1 MNKVTELLKI
11 KYPIIQGAMASI
23 STHKLVAAVSN
34 AGGLGVLAA
43 SMNDPTWVREEIKKT
58 KALTDKPFAVNV
70 LLLSPHASEIA
81 KIVVEEGVKI
91 VTTGGGSPQPYMDD
105 WKKADIVVIP
115 VVANV
120 ALARRME
127 RAGADMII
135 AEGREAGGHVGPT
148 STFNLIP
155 QVVKAVNIP
164 VIAAGGIGN
173 YQGVAAALA
182 LGAKG
187 VQAGTIFLAS
197 LECPIHQN
205 YKELIIKAKD
215 TSTVVTGKGRTEVR
229 ILKNKLSNTYLEM
242 LNSGASIEELE
253 ALTKGSLRKAIVD
266 GSLDEGSFMAGEVSG
281 LISEIKPVKEIIED
295 LILPV
300 NDYLKTLKI

>member
-148 STFNLIP
+148 STFSLIP

-281 LISEIKPVKEIIED
+281 LISEIKPVKEIVED

>member
-1 MNKVTELLKI
+1 MKKITEILNI

-43 SMNDPTWVREEIKKT
+43 SMGDPTWVRDEIRKT
-58 KALTDKPFAVNV
+58 KALTDKPFAVNI

-81 KIVVEEGVKI
+81 RIVVEEGVKI
-91 VTTGGGSPQPYMDD
+91 VTTGGGSPQPFMEN
-105 WKKADIVVIP
+105 WKKAGIVVIP

-135 AEGREAGGHVGPT
+135 AEGREAGGHVGP
-148 STFNLIP
+148 SATFTLIP

-197 LECPIHQN
+197 LECPIHEN
-205 YKELIIKAKD
+205 YKDLIIRAKD
-215 TSTVVTGKGRTEVR
+215 TSTVVTGKGHTEVR
-229 ILKNKLSNTYLEM
+229 ILKNKLSTTYLEM
-242 LNSGASIEELE
+242 LSSGASLEELE
-253 ALTKGSLRKAIVD
+253 ELTKGSLRKSIVD
-266 GSLDEGSFMAGEVSG
+266 GNLDEGSFMAGEISG
-281 LISEIKPVKEIIED
+281 LIDKIRPVKEIIED

>member
-148 STFNLIP
+148 STFSLIP

>member
-43 SMNDPTWVREEIKKT
+43 SMNEPDWVREEIKKT

-105 WKKADIVVIP
+105 WKKAGIVVIP

-148 STFNLIP
+148 STFSLIP

-173 YQGVAAALA
+173 YQGVSAALA

-187 VQAGTIFLAS
+187 VQVGTIFLAS

-215 TSTVVTGKGRTEVR
+215 TSTVVTGKGHTEVR